1 MKRNAMRAIFLMCFS
16 QVYDYLRKT
25 ARVIFGPDLVCRKV
39 NDFHYN
45 LLLHYDYDDME
56 ND

>member
-1 MKRNAMRAIFLMCFS
+1 MKRNAMRAIFWMCFS

-39 NDFHYN
+39 NDFRYN
-45 LLLHYDYDDME
+45 LLLHYD
-56 ND
+56 